1 MSQISQVDFPK
12 TGRAR
17 WLVFF
22 LVATGIFMSTL
33 DSSIVNIA
41 LPTIMKSFDTELSVV
56 QWVVTIYLL
65 TISCLL
71 LAFGRLSDILGRR
84 LVYCAGLGIFTASSL
99 ACGFSPSE
107 HFLIAFRAC
116 QGLGAAMIMA
126 CSPAL
131 LVDVFPERERGQMLG
146 MVGTV
151 VAAGLTL
158 GPALGGLILKY
169 FSWRVIFFINVPV
182 GLAAVLATMQI
193 LRAEPG
199 RKSSEAFDLGGAALL
214 AICLASFMTSLSR
227 LGQWG
232 FFSVRAIGLFLF
244 AAICLALFVRIERK
258 TRHPLFDPA
267 LLKIRL
273 FVICISSA
281 TALFAA
287 FFFAVF
293 LMPFFLMYL
302 VGYSADQAAGILI
315 IPFFFLFVFA
325 PIFGALS
332 DRAGSRLLCTL
343 GLVLLAGALFSL
355 SGISP
360 SKELFPLF
368 WRLGLA
374 GLGIA
379 MFLPANSSAALS
391 SVPPRHRGVASGAV
405 ATSRNL
411 GMVIGVALAA
421 LIFSTRFEAMSQG
434 STLKNFTP
442 QLADAFISAFSLAT
456 FWGGVIALAGAAIAS
471 LRGQESVRRKAAKG

>member
-1 MSQISQVDFPK
+1 
-12 TGRAR
+12 
-17 WLVFF
+17 
-22 LVATGIFMSTL
+22 
-33 DSSIVNIA
+33 
-41 LPTIMKSFDTELSVV
+41 ELSTI

-84 LVYCAGLGIFTASSL
+84 LVYCSGLVIFAAGSL
-99 ACGFSPSE
+99 ACGLSPSA

-146 MVGTV
+146 MIGTV

-182 GLAAVLATMQI
+182 GLIAVLATMRI

-199 RKSSEAFDLGGAALL
+199 QRSSEPFDIAGAALL
-214 AICLASFMTSLSR
+214 AICLASFMTALSR
-227 LGQWG
+227 AGQWG
-232 FFSVRAIGLFLF
+232 FFSLKAIGLFL
-244 AAICLALFVRIERK
+244 AASLCLALFVQMERK
-258 TRHPLFDPA
+258 IKHPLFDPA
-267 LLKIRL
+267 LLRNRL
-273 FVICISSA
+273 FTICISSA
-281 TALFAA
+281 MALFAA

-302 VGYSADQAAGILI
+302 VGYSADQAAVILI

-325 PIFGALS
+325 PFFGAVS
-332 DRAGSRLLCTL
+332 DRVGSRILCTL
-343 GLVLLAGALFSL
+343 GLVLLSVALFSL
-355 SGISP
+355 SGLSP
-360 SKELFPLF
+360 SREFFPLF

-374 GLGIA
+374 GTGIA

-411 GMVIGVALAA
+411 GMVVGVALAA
-421 LIFSTRFEAMSQG
+421 LIFSARFEAMSQG
-434 STLKNFTP
+434 VTLKDFSP

-456 FWGGVIALAGAAIAS
+456 FWGGVIALAGAAVAS
-471 LRGQESVRRKAAKG
+471 LRGQESLRRTAKKD